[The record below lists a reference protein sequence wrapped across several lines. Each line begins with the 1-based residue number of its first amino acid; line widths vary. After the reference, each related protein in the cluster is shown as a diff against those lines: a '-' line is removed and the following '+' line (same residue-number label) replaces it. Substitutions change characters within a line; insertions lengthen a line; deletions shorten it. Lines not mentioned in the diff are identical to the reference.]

1 MKIGGICNMRHWL
14 REMDASYGRQR
25 SRYVNV
31 ALSNDASVVAVAS
44 AVANVIPFHSS
55 VVASVARRQE

>member
-1 MKIGGICNMRHWL
+1 MRHWL
-14 REMDASYGRQR
+14 RGMYASDGRQR